1 MSFRK
6 PLSVDVHFDDE
17 VQSVHIYY
25 YNFAV
30 TRTFADGENLVSIN
44 AHRSYSSLNFQ
55 SNEVI
60 EFKLPV
66 FHADRTGINL
76 NGYVGEILDCKLM
89 STFLDVQMITTIKG
103 EKAIDMVD
111 HEIFE
116 RYINMNEFIKAFA
129 KMSRKIQKENPKA
142 TLKECFD
149 TYYQS
154 TKFELLTKK

>member
-6 PLSVDVHFDDE
+6 PLNVDVHFDDE

-25 YNFAV
+25 YNFAL
-30 TRTFADGENLVSIN
+30 TRTFADGENSVTIN

-76 NGYVGEILDCKLM
+76 NGYVGEVLDCKLM
-89 STFLDVQMITTIKG
+89 STFYDVQMITTIKG
-103 EKAIDMVD
+103 QKAIDMVD

-129 KMSRKIQKENPKA
+129 KMSRKIQKENSKA

>member
-76 NGYVGEILDCKLM
+76 NGHVGEVLDCKLM
-89 STFLDVQMITTIKG
+89 NSFYDLSMITTIKG
-103 EKAIDMVD
+103 NRAIDMQD

-129 KMSRKIQKENPKA
+129 KMSRKIQKENSKA
-142 TLKECFD
+142 TFKECFD